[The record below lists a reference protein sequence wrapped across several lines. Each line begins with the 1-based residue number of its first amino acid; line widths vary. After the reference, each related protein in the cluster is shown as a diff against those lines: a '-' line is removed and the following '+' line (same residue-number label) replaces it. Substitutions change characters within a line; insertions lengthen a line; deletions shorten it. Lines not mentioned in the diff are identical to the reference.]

1 MAQKKLVQ
9 IIDDPAG
16 SCVFFE
22 PYAECDDFATMAE
35 VKAKLPPFICAS

>member
-16 SCVFFE
+16 SCVFFNHMQSV
-22 PYAECDDFATMAE
+22 TI
-35 VKAKLPPFICAS
+35 LPLWQK